1 MQLTKHTVGRKVLM
15 AITGQLMVLFALV
28 HLLGNSSI
36 FIGPNGIN
44 AYAEHLHSLGPLVWV
59 FRIAMLTFLL
69 VHGIFGIQTS
79 LENRS
84 ANPIKYAV
92 KKNLRA
98 NMASETMLYTGLLLF
113 LFICYHLAQF
123 TMRVT
128 PDVLATTDAEGRF
141 NVFAMVTN
149 SFGHAA
155 IALLYV
161 VAMFALL
168 LHLFHGIQSFFQ
180 TMGWNN
186 ENTLPVIGKSGRTV
200 AVIVALAYISIPVT
214 ILLGIVK

>member
-36 FIGPNGIN
+36 FVGPNGIN

-59 FRIAMLTFLL
+59 FRIAMLTFLV
-69 VHGIFGIQTS
+69 VHGVFGIQTS
-79 LENRS
+79 LENRA
-84 ANPIKYAV
+84 ANPTKYAV

-98 NMASETMLYTGLLLF
+98 NMASETMLYTGLLLL
-113 LFICYHLAQF
+113 LFICYHLAHF
-123 TMRVT
+123 TARVT
-128 PDVLATTDAEGRF
+128 PDIVAGNDAEGRY

-149 SFGHAA
+149 SFSHGG
-155 IALLYV
+155 IALIYV
-161 VAMFALL
+161 VAMFILL

-214 ILLGIVK
+214 ILLGLVK